1 MEYHRTTHAVY
12 GLQYHIVFVT
22 KYRQKC
28 INQEIGE
35 RLKQEFIRLIEGR
48 EGRVLAIEVMEDH
61 VHILAELSPKYA
73 IASEIAML
81 KGVTARILRR
91 DYKEYITPYLWKGKF
106 WSGSYF
112 IASSGGVTL
121 DVLKQYV
128 ENQKRKN

>member
-1 MEYHRTTHAVY
+1 MI
-12 GLQYHIVFVT
+12 QS
-22 KYRQKC
+22 
-28 INQEIGE
+28 
-35 RLKQEFIRLIEGR
+35 EFIRLIEGR
-48 EGRVLAIEVMEDH
+48 EGCVLAIEVMEDY

-128 ENQKRKN
+128 ENQKQKD

>member
-48 EGRVLAIEVMEDH
+48 EGCVLAIEVMEDH

-73 IASEIAML
+73 IANEIAML

-91 DYKEYITPYLWKGKF
+91 DYTEYITPYLWKGKF